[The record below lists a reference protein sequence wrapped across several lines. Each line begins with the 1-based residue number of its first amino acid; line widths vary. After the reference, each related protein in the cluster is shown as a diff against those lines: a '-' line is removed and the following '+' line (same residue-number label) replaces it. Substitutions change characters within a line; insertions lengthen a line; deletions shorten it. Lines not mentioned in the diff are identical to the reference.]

1 MEHIRLGLITFII
14 VFGILI
20 GVAVIVNNQKKKSSS
35 EENVPDQI
43 EKLSKLRDQGVLTET
58 EFEDEKKKLLSKK

>member
-1 MEHIRLGLITFII
+1 MEYVVVAVLTFIV
-14 VFGILI
+14 VFGILL
-20 GVAVIVNNQKKKSSS
+20 GVLFIVKSQKKASS
-35 EENVPDQI
+35 EGNVPDQI